1 MDPHMAEDEELQK
14 LKEWWK
20 KNGTSIIVG
29 VVVGLV
35 AILGFNGWNMY
46 TANRGESASM
56 LFTQLREAAQSGDA
70 EQASQL
76 AQELKEDFASTP
88 YASGGVLVTAAALYS
103 AGEIE
108 RARDLLQWA
117 LDNAPE
123 PNLEHTA
130 RLRLA
135 YLELGEGNHQKALD
149 LATVADAGTYASQ
162 YAEIRADAHA
172 AAGAAAEARTA
183 YEEAIAAAGPGSGYV
198 ELLRAKLN
206 DVAAA
211 N

>member
-46 TANRGESASM
+46 TANRSESASM
-56 LFTQLREAAQSGDA
+56 LFTQLRQAAQSGNP

-76 AQELKEDFASTP
+76 AGELKADFASTA
-88 YASGGVLVTAAALYS
+88 YATGGALVAAAALYG

-108 RARDLLQWA
+108 RVRELLQWA

-123 PNLEHTA
+123 PNLEHAA

-135 YLELGEGNHQKALD
+135 YLELGEGNHDRALE
-149 LATVADAGTYASQ
+149 LATVADTGTYASQ

-172 AAGAAAEARTA
+172 AAGAAAEARAA
-183 YEEAIAAAGPGSGYV
+183 YEEAIAAAGPQSGYV